1 MAANPLCATLAKSGL
16 GVELTWAGWLWAALV
31 PALLCFFVMPYAAYK
46 MLDPTLKKTPEAK
59 VMGAQELVKMGP
71 MTRQEKLVLV
81 GFIGALVGWGSTM
94 WTGFNANAIGIA
106 LAAYLLVSGA
116 LTWNDVLGEKS
127 AWDTV
132 VWFSAIIAL
141 AGGLTKLGFIT
152 WMVTGFAAG
161 VSGVSWLVAFL
172 ILGFAYIYL
181 HYAFATATGH
191 VAAMYVPFGAVA
203 IGAGA
208 PPMMVAICF
217 GIFTNF
223 MWSITEYAGGP
234 GPVYFSTGY
243 FSRPRFY
250 KINFILVT
258 LNIIIV
264 FASGMLWWKAIGLY

>member
-1 MAANPLCATLAKSGL
+1 
-16 GVELTWAGWLWAALV
+16 
-31 PALLCFFVMPYAAYK
+31 
-46 MLDPTLKKTPEAK
+46 
-59 VMGAQELVKMGP
+59 MGY
-71 MTRQEKLVLV
+71 
-81 GFIGALVGWGSTM
+81 GFR
-94 WTGFNANAIGIA
+94 
-106 LAAYLLVSGA
+106 
-116 LTWNDVLGEKS
+116 
-127 AWDTV
+127 
-132 VWFSAIIAL
+132 FSAIIAL

-152 WMVTGFAAG
+152 WMVAGFAAG

-172 ILGFAYIYL
+172 VLGFAYIYL

-250 KINFILVT
+250 RINFILVT